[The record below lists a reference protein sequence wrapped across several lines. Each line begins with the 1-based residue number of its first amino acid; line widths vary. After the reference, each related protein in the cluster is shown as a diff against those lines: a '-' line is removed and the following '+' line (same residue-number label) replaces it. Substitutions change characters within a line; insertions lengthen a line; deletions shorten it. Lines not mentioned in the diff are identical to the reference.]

1 MTRTHESPL
10 RDPKWVGRVRAR
22 DRGYPLAGSS
32 TLNRLELGTA
42 EGAAADRY
50 KRIVAQPD
58 TMDRLPLDVFI
69 ESHAKPPK
77 EIWLDLDATDDPL
90 HGRQEGRFFHG
101 YCRHYC
107 YLPLYIFCGEHLL
120 CARLRPSNIN
130 ASAGSVEE
138 LSRIVA
144 KTRERWPHTRIVGT
158 NISAHRAD
166 AQCTTIRLKLL
177 KIGARARITERK
189 LWLSFS
195 QSYAHTGAFEQVPA
209 NLRTHPPW
217 LARGQPR
224 RHAWPIGPATDIA
237 EGDLRFAVS
246 GIRKI
251 ACSTTRITP
260 SRPRWP
266 QFQHA

>member
-1 MTRTHESPL
+1 MPRTHESPL

-138 LSRIVA
+138 LSRIV
-144 KTRERWPHTRIVGT
+144 GT
-158 NISAHRAD
+158 NIRAHRAD
-166 AQCTTIRLKLL
+166 AQCTTIRLK
-177 KIGARARITERK
+177 
-189 LWLSFS
+189 
-195 QSYAHTGAFEQVPA
+195 
-209 NLRTHPPW
+209 
-217 LARGQPR
+217 
-224 RHAWPIGPATDIA
+224 
-237 EGDLRFAVS
+237 
-246 GIRKI
+246 
-251 ACSTTRITP
+251 
-260 SRPRWP
+260 
-266 QFQHA
+266 